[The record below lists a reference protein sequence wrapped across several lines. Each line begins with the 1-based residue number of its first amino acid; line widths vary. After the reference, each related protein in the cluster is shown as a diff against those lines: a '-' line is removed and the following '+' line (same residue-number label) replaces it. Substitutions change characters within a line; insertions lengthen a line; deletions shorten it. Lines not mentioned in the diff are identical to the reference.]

1 LIYIIQDLSLGN
13 FSEKNLR
20 CRRCSHLRSG
30 DRPRIRRHPRPD
42 RHLRIPPAMVASQA
56 SVRSAGYTQTQAKE
70 QRAKSKEQKSKI
82 KNQRSKIKGFLT
94 IPTA

>member
-1 LIYIIQDLSLGN
+1 
-13 FSEKNLR
+13 
-20 CRRCSHLRSG
+20 
-30 DRPRIRRHPRPD
+30 
-42 RHLRIPPAMVASQA
+42 MVASQA
-56 SVRSAGYTQTQAKE
+56 SVRSDGYTQTQTQAKE